1 MLAIQL
7 LPHPTINRAIRRQ
20 RQVLIIKRSSHHHIM
35 QLRLQFLHIHLNPH
49 TADLPL
55 EDTTAHNDHLLLF
68 RALLLLLVEGA
79 VVAIFPIYLGR
90 PRVVSEAGR

>member
-7 LPHPTINRAIRRQ
+7 LPHPTINRTIRHQ
-20 RQVLIIKRSSHHHIM
+20 QQVLIIKRSNHHRIM
-35 QLRLQFLHIHLNPH
+35 QLRLQFLHIHLNLH

-68 RALLLLLVEGA
+68 KALLLLPVGGV
-79 VVAIFPIYLGR
+79 VVAIFPIYLGH
-90 PRVVSEAGR
+90 PRVVAEAEK